1 MCLIFRIESSVL
13 WWGEIRGPKAYVR
26 EVTVKTVA
34 TEIQLNST

>member
-1 MCLIFRIESSVL
+1 MFDFQDRIQRALV
-13 WWGEIRGPKAYVR
+13 GGDTRPKAYVR